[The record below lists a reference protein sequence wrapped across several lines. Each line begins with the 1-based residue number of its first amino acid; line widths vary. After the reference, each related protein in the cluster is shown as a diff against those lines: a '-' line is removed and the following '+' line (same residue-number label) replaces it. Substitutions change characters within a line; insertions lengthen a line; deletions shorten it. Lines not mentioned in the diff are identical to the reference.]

1 MPAAQTATLIS
12 ISCSASAPKK
22 RVHNH
27 ISLRIIALSSSCDR
41 NATHPPQARN
51 VRRRTT
57 RKKAMRNDR
66 RYTSFLPG
74 HRRFRHALTAHS
86 IVLLVSQGNKASKSS
101 NESGDLNAESVTRA
115 VQVKKNDPQHSPG
128 MRLRGPRSEVSTK
141 DGGDRLAVS
150 PTCAVNASAEPRRT
164 SDRRTATA
172 PATHKRSD
180 RTRPPRH
187 NELRGAPRLP
197 RSGRA
202 AGHRSWAPPA
212 ATSTSAQQAAGP
224 HLGGFFVHS
233 GRPGWVPAAAIARQG
248 PGAREGGED
257 AVALV
262 RAAPDGHREDP
273 PPGGVGPPTERFMGT
288 TSTRRCKRVRIMRS
302 DQ

>member
-1 MPAAQTATLIS
+1 M
-12 ISCSASAPKK
+12 
-22 RVHNH
+22 
-27 ISLRIIALSSSCDR
+27 
-41 NATHPPQARN
+41 
-51 VRRRTT
+51 
-57 RKKAMRNDR
+57 
-66 RYTSFLPG
+66 PG

-302 DQ
+302 DR

>member
-1 MPAAQTATLIS
+1 M
-12 ISCSASAPKK
+12 
-22 RVHNH
+22 
-27 ISLRIIALSSSCDR
+27 
-41 NATHPPQARN
+41 
-51 VRRRTT
+51 
-57 RKKAMRNDR
+57 
-66 RYTSFLPG
+66 
-74 HRRFRHALTAHS
+74 
-86 IVLLVSQGNKASKSS
+86 
-101 NESGDLNAESVTRA
+101 
-115 VQVKKNDPQHSPG
+115 
-128 MRLRGPRSEVSTK
+128 
-141 DGGDRLAVS
+141 S

-224 HLGGFFVHS
+224 HLDGFFVHS

-248 PGAREGGED
+248 PGARKGGED

-273 PPGGVGPPTERFMGT
+273 PPGGVGPLEGARRVSGKRAARPFFPYIRTRHFDLQLSTSKVLSSVSPHCRVTESSGWN
-288 TSTRRCKRVRIMRS
+288 
-302 DQ
+302 